1 MRVPAFPIIASF
13 ALVAAP
19 AFAQTSNMT
28 GGRLSDDST
37 SSRLPPDTAVT
48 LDTQQRLKQSLEQSG
63 FKNVVVMPEAYIIHA
78 KAPDGSKLSGNKPR
92 SNASRYRADR
102 ELVSAF
108 TARLDDCE
116 RTLPR

>member
-1 MRVPAFPIIASF
+1 MRIPAFPIIASF

-37 SSRLPPDTAVT
+37 SSRLPPDTVVT

-63 FKNVVVMPEAYIIHA
+63 FARSSFRRSAPARSFASPSVVERKLIHTVSKNNTHSFI
-78 KAPDGSKLSGNKPR
+78 G
-92 SNASRYRADR
+92 
-102 ELVSAF
+102 
-108 TARLDDCE
+108 
-116 RTLPR
+116 

>member
-1 MRVPAFPIIASF
+1 MRIPAFPIIASF

-48 LDTQQRLKQSLEQSG
+48 LDTQQRLKQSLEQSS
-63 FKNVVVMPEAYIIHA
+63 FKNVVVMPEACIIHA
-78 KAPDGSKLSGNKPR
+78 KAPD
-92 SNASRYRADR
+92 
-102 ELVSAF
+102 
-108 TARLDDCE
+108 RLKIVMKISPDQIQAVIE
-116 RTLPR
+116 RTGSPSQPADSTTR

>member
-108 TARLDDCE
+108 
-116 RTLPR
+116 